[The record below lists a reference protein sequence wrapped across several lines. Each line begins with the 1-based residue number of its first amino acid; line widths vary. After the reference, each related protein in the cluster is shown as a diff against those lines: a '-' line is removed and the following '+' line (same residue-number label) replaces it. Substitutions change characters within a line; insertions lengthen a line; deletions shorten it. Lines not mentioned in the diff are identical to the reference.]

1 MTTTTTTVYAAGI
14 PVELPAPLA
23 ALLGWV
29 AFTDGTGRWGSEPL
43 TLIEALSE
51 GLTGT
56 AAGLRAVAIRE
67 QRLHAA
73 RTAHA
78 EREAADKRLHAA
90 RVERQARIIA
100 ARAAGLSQAQIDAI
114 L

>member
-1 MTTTTTTVYAAGI
+1 MNMVTTSVVGI
-14 PVELPAPLA
+14 PVEMPTPLA
-23 ALLGWV
+23 ALLGWTC
-29 AFTDGTGRWGSEPL
+29 FTDGSGRWGSEPL
-43 TLIEALSE
+43 ALIEALSE

-67 QRLHAA
+67 QRRAA
-73 RTAHA
+73 ATAAHA
-78 EREAADKRLHAA
+78 ERETADKRLHAA
-90 RVERQARIIA
+90 RIERQARIIA